1 MSRLIAKETPI
12 AGLKIIERQPI
23 GDPRGFFERLFCQE
37 TLAPLIQEKSIRQIN
52 RSLTRAAGTVR
63 GLHYQRPPFAEI
75 KIVACLK
82 GAVWDVAVDLRKG
95 SPTFLSYHA
104 VELSEDNQQLSLI
117 PEGFAHGFQTLTH
130 DCEILYFHT
139 ADYNPNFEAGLNAL
153 DPNLAISWPKPIA
166 YRSQSD
172 TSYPFLSKDFT
183 GLDV

>member
-1 MSRLIAKETPI
+1 MSRFIVNETLI
-12 AGLKIIERQPI
+12 AGLKVIKRQPT
-23 GDPRGFFERLFCQE
+23 DDSRGFFERLFCQE

-52 RSLTRAAGTVR
+52 RSLTRSAGTVR
-63 GLHYQRPPFAEI
+63 GLHYQLPPFAET
-75 KIVACLK
+75 KIVSCLK
-82 GAVWDVAVDLRKG
+82 GRVWDIAVDLREG

-104 VELSEDNQQLSLI
+104 VELSEDNHQLCLI
-117 PEGFAHGFQTLTH
+117 PEGFAHGFQTLTQ

-139 ADYNPNFEAGLNAL
+139 ADYNPNFEIGLNAL

-183 GLDV
+183 GLEV